1 MKSSKREIQSRVYKM
16 PILRFVDQTLTS
28 FAGLIVFQPLLSHL
42 ELKKRLRS
50 CFAHL
55 NVGSIF
61 GHHFIMLL
69 LIVHLILG
77 FRRLRDVDYYKD
89 DPLVKRILGLNNLP
103 DVATISRA
111 LAGADEKSVSKARE
125 LIRNLVLERLRK
137 AGLAR
142 VTLDFDGSVL
152 STTRKAEGTAVGFNK
167 KKKGARS
174 YYPLFCTL
182 AQTGQVFDFHH
193 RAGNVH
199 DSNGAKDFILSCI
212 STIRRELPGVTI
224 EARLDSAFF
233 SDAIVTLLHEEGVKF
248 TVSVPFERF
257 PELKKMIEAHKRWK
271 ALNEIWSYFEN
282 GWKPKAWKN
291 KYRFLFI
298 RQKSKIINKEPIQLD
313 LFIPHEYGY
322 EFKVIVTNK
331 RVSAKKLLLYHNG
344 RGSQESVFG
353 ELKSQAQMEYIAVR
367 HLYGNQL
374 YMIAAILA
382 HNLNRELQMAT
393 MPADRGTKVKR
404 APLWRFVELATLRH
418 RLIQRAG
425 RLTQP
430 SGRLTLTLGANETV
444 KNELLRFLEG
454 LDILDNKAA

>member
-1 MKSSKREIQSRVYKM
+1 MKSSKREIQSRVHKM

-28 FAGLIVFQPLLSHL
+28 FAGLIIFQPLLSKL
-42 ELKKRLRS
+42 ELKRRLRS
-50 CFAHL
+50 CFEHL
-55 NVGSIF
+55 NIGSIF

-89 DPLVKRILGLNNLP
+89 DPLVKRILGLNKLP

-111 LAGADEKSVSKARE
+111 LGDADEMSVSKARE
-125 LIRNLVLERLRK
+125 LLRNLVLERLK
-137 AGLAR
+137 ELGLAR
-142 VTLDFDGSVL
+142 ITLDFDGSVL
-152 STTRKAEGTAVGFNK
+152 STSRKAEGSAVGFNK

-174 YYPLFCTL
+174 YYPLFCTV
-182 AQTGQVFDFHH
+182 AQSGQVFDFYH
-193 RAGNVH
+193 RPGNVH
-199 DSNGAKDFILSCI
+199 DSNGAMEFILSCI
-212 STIRRELPGVTI
+212 SIIRRELPGVTV

-233 SDAIVTLLHEEGVKF
+233 SDEIVTALDEEKVKF
-248 TVSVPFERF
+248 TISVPFERF

-271 ALNEIWSYFEN
+271 ALDDTWSCFET
-282 GWKPKAWKN
+282 GWKPKAWERR
-291 KYRFLFI
+291 YRFLFI

-313 LFIPHEYGY
+313 LFVPHEYGY
-322 EFKVIVTNK
+322 EFKVIITNK
-331 RVSAKKLLLYHNG
+331 GASAKKVLLYHNG

-353 ELKSQAQMEYIAVR
+353 ELKSQSQLEYVPVR
-367 HLYGNQL
+367 YLYGNQL
-374 YMIAAILA
+374 YMIAAIMA

-393 MPADRGTKVKR
+393 APAERGTTAKR
-404 APLWRFVELATLRH
+404 APLWRFLELATLRH

-430 SGRLTLTLGANETV
+430 SGRLTLTLGANEAV

-454 LDILDNKAA
+454 LDKAA